1 MSISLP
7 DSSRVEADRCD
18 EVARRAEELLGRRV
32 TSVAPC
38 SGAGNNF
45 LAVVSAD
52 GERLVAKTY
61 FHDSHDQRDRL
72 GAEFG
77 MLSFLWARGVRC
89 IPEPVAADPAR
100 HFAVYRFID
109 GSAPRAA
116 DLTTADVGRLV
127 DLLGRM
133 WELRTDPEA
142 RNLPPASDSCFSLYD
157 YVLRI
162 EDRMRRL
169 TASLDSADALC
180 REALHFVQGE
190 FRQCFDT
197 QKSSIDCGK
206 DSSTPLSPH
215 DRTLSPSDH
224 GFHNALR
231 GPKDASF
238 WTSSMRV
245 GMTRPK

>member
-1 MSISLP
+1 
-7 DSSRVEADRCD
+7 
-18 EVARRAEELLGRRV
+18 
-32 TSVAPC
+32 
-38 SGAGNNF
+38 
-45 LAVVSAD
+45 
-52 GERLVAKTY
+52 
-61 FHDSHDQRDRL
+61 
-72 GAEFG
+72 

-109 GSAPRAA
+109 GSVRAA

-180 REALHFVQGE
+180 REALHFVQGRVASMLRHPKVLYRL
-190 FRQCFDT
+190 RQGFIH
-197 QKSSIDCGK
+197 SA
-206 DSSTPLSPH
+206 LSARP
-215 DRTLSPSDH
+215 DAQSL
-224 GFHNALR
+224 
-231 GPKDASF
+231 GPRIS
-238 WTSSMRV
+238 
-245 GMTRPK
+245 